1 MQKKHDR
8 KGRHRTLIAWF
19 NSNLAEDHEKGI
31 LSVVEIEAKMTT
43 FYKQQARTIEMFQK
57 TGNTRKEDIQTV
69 LENLEVILL

>member
-1 MQKKHDR
+1 MLTK
-8 KGRHRTLIAWF
+8 WF
-19 NSNLAEDHEKGI
+19 NDNLSEDHEKGV

>member
-1 MQKKHDR
+1 MLTK
-8 KGRHRTLIAWF
+8 WF
-19 NSNLAEDHEKGI
+19 NDNLAEDNEKGI
-31 LSVVEIEAKMTT
+31 LTVVEIEAKMTT

>member
-1 MQKKHDR
+1 MLTK
-8 KGRHRTLIAWF
+8 WF
-19 NSNLAEDHEKGI
+19 NDNLSEDNEKGI